1 MSVVEA
7 KRFDPDLMRRLGR
20 LDLSARALA
29 DGLDLGRHA
38 SRRKGFSTEFSDYRP
53 YVAGDDPRALDWRVL
68 ARTDRLYVKRYA
80 AETELELTLVMDCS
94 RSFLWRHQ
102 DHISKFEYAATLAAA
117 LACVHL
123 RQHDAVG
130 LLVTQPGGAHY
141 LAPSARHRRFHEI
154 LGELSAVQSAGPG
167 SFSQLL
173 ASLAGLRRHRGELHL
188 WSDAEEPAKPLRQA
202 LEQLAGQQDDLV
214 FFHLLD
220 AAEVNL
226 PESHATHLR
235 DSETGALLPVDWRAW
250 RARHAGRVAQFR
262 QQWRDLC
269 QTLGILYQPLHTGQ
283 DYFEAVQQYQAGRQ
297 AW

>member
-117 LACVHL
+117 WRERSRFTGKKV
-123 RQHDAVG
+123 VG
-130 LLVTQPGGAHY
+130 VLSGGN
-141 LAPSARHRRFHEI
+141 LD
-154 LGELSAVQSAGPG
+154 LN
-167 SFSQLL
+167 QL
-173 ASLAGLRRHRGELHL
+173 
-188 WSDAEEPAKPLRQA
+188 P
-202 LEQLAGQQDDLV
+202 
-214 FFHLLD
+214 
-220 AAEVNL
+220 
-226 PESHATHLR
+226 
-235 DSETGALLPVDWRAW
+235 
-250 RARHAGRVAQFR
+250 
-262 QQWRDLC
+262 
-269 QTLGILYQPLHTGQ
+269 GILEH
-283 DYFEAVQQYQAGRQ
+283 GR
-297 AW
+297 